1 MTEVL
6 WKPSGAAIRQTRMT
20 AFTEWLSQ
28 RTGRTFADYQA
39 LHHWSIEHLEDFW
52 EAYLE
57 FTGLITHAPH
67 RQVLSARVMPG
78 ARWFAGMQLNFAE
91 NILGRRFSG
100 PAIVACV
107 EPAASAS
114 EGDGL
119 YGRAYSFAQLHDLVA
134 RCARGL
140 RAAGIGPGDRVAG
153 YVANVPEAIVA
164 CLACASLGATW
175 SSASPDFGLAALCD
189 RFTQV
194 APKLVFAST
203 HYRYNGRL
211 YRTDEVV
218 KVLHEQLPTVQ
229 TIVSIPYPVGAAH
242 IIGDVAWEDFLGAD
256 DAPELSFTPVAF
268 EHPLYILFSSGTTG
282 APKCI
287 VHGTG
292 GTLLQHRK
300 EQELHTDLRQGDALL
315 YFTTCGW
322 MMWNWQLSAL
332 SLGVTLYLYDGNPGF
347 PEVPAL
353 WRVIDAL
360 GVTHFGTSGRYI
372 ESCMKHQPA
381 VQPGSLGAM
390 SQLRSVLYTGSP
402 LSASGFRWVYE
413 TVKPQVHLAG
423 ICGGTDIISCFFLGN
438 PNLPVIAGEIQ
449 CKGLGVDVA
458 AVDADG
464 HLVVGKPGE
473 LVCRQPLPCMPLGF
487 LNDADGRRYS
497 HTYFEVYPGLWQH
510 GDYVE
515 FTAPGGVIVYG
526 RSDATLNPAG
536 VRIGSAEIY
545 AALDPLPEVTG
556 AVVVGWMP
564 PDQSD
569 EVVVLCAVLAT
580 GQRFDA
586 ALEQKI
592 RRTIRDQTSPRHVP
606 HQIFPI
612 SEVPVTRSGK
622 PVELSVKAILAG
634 RPIANREALAN
645 PQVLEE
651 FAHIREQL
659 LQRYSRGGLSS
670 PLATGEG
677 EKAEAA
683 ATVNRPCS

>member
-1 MTEVL
+1 MAEVL
-6 WKPSGAAIRQTRMT
+6 WRPSEEKIRCSRMT
-20 AFTEWLSQ
+20 AFTDWLSQ
-28 RTGRTFADYQA
+28 RTGRTFGDYPA
-39 LHHWSIEHLEDFW
+39 LHQWSVDHLEDFW
-52 EAYLE
+52 EAFLE
-57 FTGLITHAPH
+57 FTGLIVRAPH
-67 RQVLSARVMPG
+67 HQVLSGRVMPG
-78 ARWFAGMQLNFAE
+78 ARWFSGMQLNFAE
-91 NILGRRFSG
+91 NILARDSSG
-100 PAIVACV
+100 PAIVSCV
-107 EPAASAS
+107 EPAPGAS
-114 EGDGL
+114 EADGL
-119 YGRAYSFAQLHDLVA
+119 AGQIYSFEDLRRLVA

-189 RFTQV
+189 RFLQV
-194 APKLVFAST
+194 EPKLVFAST
-203 HYRYNGRL
+203 HYRYNGRT
-211 YRTDEVV
+211 YRTDAVV
-218 KVLHEQLPTVQ
+218 KALHQHLPSVQ
-229 TIVSIPYPVGAAH
+229 TVVSIPYPVGDANLVGDAAW
-242 IIGDVAWEDFLGAD
+242 ADFLGPD
-256 DAPELSFTPVAF
+256 DDPELSFTPVPF

-300 EQELHTDLRQGDALL
+300 EQELHSDLQPGDALL

-322 MMWNWQLSAL
+322 MMWNWQLTAL

-360 GVTHFGTSGRYI
+360 EVTHFGTSGRYI

-381 VQPGSLGAM
+381 VQPGDLGALAK
-390 SQLRSVLYTGSP
+390 LRTVLYTGSP
-402 LSASGFRWVYE
+402 LSAGGFRWVYE
-413 TVKPQVHLAG
+413 TVKRDVHLAG
-423 ICGGTDIISCFFLGN
+423 ICGGTDIISCFILGN

-449 CKGLGVDVA
+449 CKGLGVDVVA
-458 AVDADG
+458 FDDDG
-464 HLVVGKPGE
+464 RPVVGKPGE

-487 LNDADGRRYS
+487 LNDPDGSRYRQA
-497 HTYFEVYPGLWQH
+497 YFDVYPGLWRH

-515 FTAPGGVIVYG
+515 FTPNGGAIVYG

-545 AALDPLPEVTG
+545 AALDALPEITG
-556 AVVVGWMP
+556 AVVVGWRP

-569 EVVVLCAVLAT
+569 EVIVLCVVLAP
-580 GQRFDA
+580 GQH
-586 ALEQKI
+586 LEEPLVQKI
-592 RRTIRDQTSPRHVP
+592 RRTIREQTSPRHVP
-606 HQIFPI
+606 HHIFAL

-634 RPIANREALAN
+634 RPISNREALAN
-645 PQVLEE
+645 PQVLQECE
-651 FAHIREQL
+651 GIREQL
-659 LQRYSRGGLSS
+659 LQRYAAESPASR
-670 PLATGEG
+670 
-677 EKAEAA
+677 
-683 ATVNRPCS
+683 

>member
-1 MTEVL
+1 MAEVL
-6 WKPSGAAIRQTRMT
+6 WTPSEAAVRQTRMT
-20 AFTEWLSQ
+20 AFTGWLS
-28 RTGRTFADYQA
+28 RRIGRTFPGYPA
-39 LHHWSIEHLEDFW
+39 LHQWSIEHVEDFW

-57 FTGLITHAPH
+57 FTGVIAHAPH
-67 RQVLSARVMPG
+67 QQVLSARVMPG
-78 ARWFAGMQLNFAE
+78 AHWFAGMQLNFAE
-91 NILGRRFSG
+91 NILGRGFSG

-107 EPAASAS
+107 EPATGDP

-119 YGRAYSFAQLHDLVA
+119 YGSAYTFEQLRDLVA

-189 RFTQV
+189 RFQQV
-194 APKLVFAST
+194 EPKLVFAST
-203 HYRYNGRL
+203 HYRYNGRTF
-211 YRTDEVV
+211 RTDEVV
-218 KVLHEQLPTVQ
+218 KALHQHLPSVQ
-229 TIVSIPYPVGAAH
+229 TMVSIPYPVDEAH
-242 IIGDVAWEDFLGAD
+242 IQGDVVWEDFLGAD
-256 DAPELSFTPVAF
+256 DAPELVFTPVSF

-300 EQELHTDLRQGDALL
+300 EQELHTDLGPGDSLL

-347 PEVPAL
+347 PDVPAL
-353 WRVIDAL
+353 WRIIDAL
-360 GVTHFGTSGRYI
+360 NVTHFGTSGRYV

-381 VQPGSLGAM
+381 VQPGSLGSM
-390 SQLRSVLYTGSP
+390 SKLRTVLYTGSP
-402 LSASGFRWVYE
+402 LSASGYRWIYE
-413 TVKPQVHLAG
+413 TVKSDVHLAG

-458 AVDADG
+458 ALNEAGKPV
-464 HLVVGKPGE
+464 LRKPGE

-487 LNDADGRRYS
+487 LNDPDGSRYY
-497 HTYFEVYPGLWQH
+497 HAYFDVYPGLWRH

-515 FTAPGGVIVYG
+515 FTANGGVIVYG

-556 AVVVGWMP
+556 AVVVGWTP

-569 EVVVLCAVLAT
+569 EVIVLCAVLAN
-580 GQRFDA
+580 GQCLDA

-606 HQIFPI
+606 HHIFSI

-634 RPIANREALAN
+634 REISNREALAN

-651 FAHIREQL
+651 FEHLREEL
-659 LQRYSRGGLSS
+659 LKRYASEASTASTPSPSERGRG
-670 PLATGEG
+670 
-677 EKAEAA
+677 
-683 ATVNRPCS
+683 

>member
-1 MTEVL
+1 MPEVL
-6 WKPSGAAIRQTRMT
+6 WRPSEEEIRQTRMT
-20 AFTEWLSQ
+20 AFADWLSQ
-28 RTGRTFADYQA
+28 RVGRAFADYQA
-39 LHHWSIEHLEDFW
+39 LHQWSVEHLEEFW
-52 EAYLE
+52 EAFVE

-91 NILGRRFSG
+91 NILARDFSG
-100 PAIVACV
+100 PAIVSCV
-107 EPAASAS
+107 EPAPGASA
-114 EGDGL
+114 EDGL
-119 YGRAYSFAQLHDLVA
+119 AGQIYSFEEVRRLVA

-189 RFTQV
+189 RFAQV
-194 APKLVFAST
+194 KPKLVFAST
-203 HYRYNGRL
+203 HYRYNGRT

-218 KVLHEQLPTVQ
+218 KALHQRLPSLQTV
-229 TIVSIPYPVGAAH
+229 VSIPYPVGDAE
-242 IIGDVAWEDFLGAD
+242 IVGDVAWEAFLGPD
-256 DAPELSFTPVAF
+256 DAPPLSFTPVPF

-300 EQELHTDLRQGDALL
+300 EQDLHCDLRPGDGLL

-322 MMWNWQLSAL
+322 MMWNWQLTAL
-332 SLGVTLYLYDGNPGF
+332 SLGVTLYLYDGNPGY

-353 WRVIDAL
+353 WRVVDAL
-360 GVTHFGTSGRYI
+360 EVTHFGTSGRYI

-381 VQPGSLGAM
+381 VQPGGLGAL
-390 SQLRSVLYTGSP
+390 SKLRTVLYTGSP
-402 LSASGFRWVYE
+402 LSAGGFRWVYE
-413 TVKPQVHLAG
+413 TVKRDVHLAG
-423 ICGGTDIISCFFLGN
+423 ICGGTDIISCFILGN

-449 CKGLGVDVA
+449 CKGLGVDVVA
-458 AVDADG
+458 FDDDG
-464 HLVVGKPGE
+464 RPVVGKPGE

-487 LNDADGRRYS
+487 LDDPDGSRYY
-497 HTYFEVYPGLWQH
+497 HAYFDVYPGLWRH

-515 FTAPGGVIVYG
+515 FTPHGGVIVYG

-545 AALDPLPEVTG
+545 AALDPLPEIAG
-556 AVVVGWMP
+556 AVVVGWKP
-564 PDQSD
+564 PGWSD
-569 EVVVLCAVLAT
+569 EVIVLCVVLAP
-580 GQRFDA
+580 GQALDA

-592 RRTIRDQTSPRHVP
+592 RRTIRQQTSPRHVP
-606 HQIFPI
+606 HHIFAL
-612 SEVPVTRSGK
+612 SEVPMTRSGK

-634 RPIANREALAN
+634 RPITNRDALAN
-645 PQVLEE
+645 PQVLQECEE
-651 FAHIREQL
+651 IRQRL
-659 LQRYSRGGLSS
+659 LKSYPTQASTSEVPR
-670 PLATGEG
+670 
-677 EKAEAA
+677 
-683 ATVNRPCS
+683 

>member
-1 MTEVL
+1 
-6 WKPSGAAIRQTRMT
+6 MT
-20 AFTEWLSQ
+20 AFTEWLGQ
-28 RTGRTFADYQA
+28 HTGRTFADYAA
-39 LHHWSIEHLEDFW
+39 LHRWSIEHLEDFW
-52 EAYLE
+52 EAYLD
-57 FTGLITHAPH
+57 FTGLITQAPH
-67 RQVLSARVMPG
+67 QQVLSARVMPG
-78 ARWFAGMQLNFAE
+78 ARWFAGMELNFAE
-91 NILGRRFSG
+91 NILARDFSG
-100 PAIVACV
+100 PAIISCI
-107 EPAASAS
+107 EPPAGAS
-114 EGDGL
+114 ERDGL
-119 YGRAYSFAQLHDLVA
+119 YGQAYTFDQLRTLVA

-140 RAAGIGPGDRVAG
+140 RAAGIGMGDRVAG
-153 YVANVPEAIVA
+153 YVANVPEAVVA
-164 CLACASLGATW
+164 CLACASIGATW

-194 APKLVFAST
+194 EPKLIFAST
-203 HYRYNGRL
+203 HYRYNGQT

-218 KVLHEQLPTVQ
+218 KALHARLPSVQ
-229 TIVSIPYPVGAAH
+229 TIVSIPYPVGEPH
-242 IIGDVAWEDFLGAD
+242 LIGDVDWKAFLGPD
-256 DAPELSFTPVAF
+256 DAPELTFTSVPF

-300 EQELHTDLRQGDALL
+300 EQELHTDLRPGDSLL

-332 SLGVTLYLYDGNPGF
+332 SLGVTLYLYDGNPGY
-347 PEVPAL
+347 PDVPAL
-353 WRVIDAL
+353 WRLIETL

-381 VQPGSLGAM
+381 VQPGSLGSM
-390 SQLRSVLYTGSP
+390 SKLRTVLYTGSP
-402 LSASGFRWVYE
+402 LSASGYRWIYE
-413 TVKPQVHLAG
+413 TVKADVHLAG
-423 ICGGTDIISCFFLGN
+423 ICGGTDIISCFILGN

-449 CKGLGVDVA
+449 CKGLGVDVVA
-458 AVDADG
+458 FNEEG
-464 HLVVGKPGE
+464 TPVVGKPGE

-487 LNDADGRRYS
+487 LNDPDGSRYY
-497 HTYFEVYPGLWQH
+497 HAYFDVYPGLWRH

-515 FTAPGGVIVYG
+515 FTPDGGAIVYG

-556 AVVVGWMP
+556 AVVVGWRP

-569 EVVVLCAVLAT
+569 ELIILCAVLAQ
-580 GQRFDA
+580 GQLLDA
-586 ALEQKI
+586 ALEQRI
-592 RRTIRDQTSPRHVP
+592 RRTIREQTSPRHVP
-606 HQIFPI
+606 QQIFAI

-651 FAHIREQL
+651 FAQIRQQL
-659 LQRYSRGGLSS
+659 LKRYGMV
-670 PLATGEG
+670 EG
-677 EKAEAA
+677 HKSTAI
-683 ATVNRPCS
+683 